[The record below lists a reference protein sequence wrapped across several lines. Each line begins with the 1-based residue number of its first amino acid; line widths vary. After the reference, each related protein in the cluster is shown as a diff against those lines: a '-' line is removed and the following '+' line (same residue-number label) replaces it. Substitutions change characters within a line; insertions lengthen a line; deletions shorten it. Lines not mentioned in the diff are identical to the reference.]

1 MGPEILKAIV
11 VLILVSKFRTKL
23 EIITLG
29 TNKKKAVCSSSPFR
43 EPTKYIPIKM
53 NINPIFRKFIADVSC
68 HLQQYFCSCYISRS
82 SLFLF

>member
-29 TNKKKAVCSSSPFR
+29 TNNNKKKPVR
-43 EPTKYIPIKM
+43 
-53 NINPIFRKFIADVSC
+53 
-68 HLQQYFCSCYISRS
+68 
-82 SLFLF
+82 

>member
-29 TNKKKAVCSSSPFR
+29 TNNKKKPVRVAFR
-43 EPTKYIPIKM
+43 TLKYIPIKM
-53 NINPIFRKFIADVSC
+53 NSITPYLENS
-68 HLQQYFCSCYISRS
+68 
-82 SLFLF
+82 

>member
-29 TNKKKAVCSSSPFR
+29 TNNKKK
-43 EPTKYIPIKM
+43 
-53 NINPIFRKFIADVSC
+53 
-68 HLQQYFCSCYISRS
+68 
-82 SLFLF
+82 